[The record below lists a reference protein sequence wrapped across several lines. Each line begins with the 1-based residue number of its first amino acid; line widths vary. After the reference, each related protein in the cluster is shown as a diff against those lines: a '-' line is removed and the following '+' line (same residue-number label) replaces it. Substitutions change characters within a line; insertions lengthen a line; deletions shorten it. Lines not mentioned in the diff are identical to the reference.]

1 MRSSKL
7 RDELV
12 GPTIGAELRGKAL
25 VALGVALA
33 AQMAYLAVRFRWTF
47 GAAAVLGMLHDVL
60 IVVGIFAWL
69 NKPVD
74 GVFLA
79 AILTIVGLSVNDTVV
94 VFDRIRE
101 RQRAHPDD
109 PLETVANTAVLQTIP
124 RTINTGLGAMAILAV
139 LVAGGGTPWPT
150 SRWPFCSA
158 WSWAPCPRCSPPPPC
173 SWRSADAGHHPAVNR
188 AAGKGSA
195 DRTAGLRRTPTRTF
209 HPAGSP
215 DASKIRGSPDTHP
228 GTMTYPTGERR

>member
-1 MRSSKL
+1 MRCSKL

-139 LVAGGGTPWPT
+139 LVAGGDSLADFALALLLGLVVGTLSSVFTATPLLLAF
-150 SRWPFCSA
+150 SRRWPPPGGEPGRREGIRRPDR
-158 WSWAPCPRCSPPPPC
+158 WAEADPYAHVPPG
-173 SWRSADAGHHPAVNR
+173 R
-188 AAGKGSA
+188 
-195 DRTAGLRRTPTRTF
+195 
-209 HPAGSP
+209 
-215 DASKIRGSPDTHP
+215 
-228 GTMTYPTGERR
+228 